1 MCNNTRQRCVTV
13 YRSYTVVV
21 HCNLGKPKQRMS
33 TMGESV
39 SSKLSEKFKVLAE
52 QAAVYDCKIANIFAS
67 FDDDE
72 GKESFDL
79 VLRSNASMSA
89 IANALKEDGFVIT
102 RQYLAQKRKC
112 YLTND
117 SCKCKGMAPK

>member
-1 MCNNTRQRCVTV
+1 
-13 YRSYTVVV
+13 
-21 HCNLGKPKQRMS
+21 MS
-33 TMGESV
+33 IMGESV
-39 SSKLSEKFKVLAE
+39 SSSLSSKLKELAE

-67 FDDDE
+67 FDDEE

-79 VLRSNASMSA
+79 VLRSNASISA
-89 IANALKEDGFVIT
+89 ITNALKDDGFIIT

-117 SCKCKGMAPK
+117 ACECKGMAPK